1 MLTDILWEVIAAALN
16 IRIATSTIPGSPG
29 SPGSHIKK
37 TYQLKL
43 INQ

>member
-1 MLTDILWEVIAAALN
+1 MGRSATALN
-16 IRIATSTIPGSPG
+16 IRIATSTTIIYPGII
-29 SPGSHIKK
+29 PGSHIKK